1 MSRVKVVECPRDAMQ
16 GIKTWIPTNEKINY
30 VQSLLKVGFDVL
42 DVGSFVSPR
51 SIPQMKDSG
60 EVLESLDLKSTNSK
74 LLYIVANLRGANEAC
89 QHSQID
95 FLGFPFSISENFQM
109 RNTNKTIDDS
119 IDVLKGIISV
129 SEKNNKKV
137 VVYLSM
143 GFGNPY
149 GDEWNYEVL
158 EKWISKIN
166 SIGVKTISISDTIG
180 VSTPTK
186 IDKVFKNVIKHFPR
200 LEFGAHFH
208 TKPSNWF
215 EKIDSAYKAGC
226 RRFDTAIQGYGGCPM
241 AGDELT
247 GNFPTEKLINY
258 LNLKREPIN
267 INLLNF
273 ETSYNEATK
282 IFSNYK

>member
-1 MSRVKVVECPRDAMQ
+1 MSFVKVVECPRDAMQ

-30 VQSLLKVGFDVL
+30 VQSLLNVGFDVL

-51 SIPQMKDSG
+51 SIPQMKDSR

-89 QHSQID
+89 HYSQID

-119 IDVLKGIISV
+119 IDVLKGIISI

-149 GDEWNYEVL
+149 GDEWDYEVL
-158 EKWISKIN
+158 EKWISIIN
-166 SIGVKTISISDTIG
+166 SLGVKTISISDTIG

-186 IDKVFKNVIKHFPR
+186 IDKIFKNSIKQFPR
-200 LEFGAHFH
+200 IEFGAHFH

-226 RRFDTAIQGYGGCPM
+226 RRFDTAIQGFGGCPM

-258 LNLKREPIN
+258 LNQKKEPIN
-267 INLLNF
+267 VNLLNF